1 MGNTRLTVESQFSQL
16 IEKKATSFTVIFQKR
31 QADYRKRLPQHSPL
45 KKKTKPTH
53 APFSHESILS
63 FIRSC

>member
-1 MGNTRLTVESQFSQL
+1 MGNTRLTVKSQFSQL
-16 IEKKATSFTVIFQKR
+16 IEKKETSFTVIFRKR
-31 QADYRKRLPQHSPL
+31 QDDYRERLPQHSPL